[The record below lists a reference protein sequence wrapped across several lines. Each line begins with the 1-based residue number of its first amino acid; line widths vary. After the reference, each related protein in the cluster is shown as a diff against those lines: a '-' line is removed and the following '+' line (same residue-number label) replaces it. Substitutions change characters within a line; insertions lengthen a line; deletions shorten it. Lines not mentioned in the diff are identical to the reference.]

1 MSTKAP
7 SPVKPGAAESLEKL
21 AYGSVA
27 GIPASD
33 PHDQDRLGYTIWM
46 WLKHRRDS
54 LEQAVKTANARLLI
68 SDEEALKRIR
78 QHLSSHGVTL

>member
-1 MSTKAP
+1 MTTKAP
-7 SPVKPGAAESLEKL
+7 SPVKAGAEESLEKL

-27 GIPASD
+27 GIPTAD

-46 WLKHRRDS
+46 LLKHRRDS
-54 LEQAVKTANARLLI
+54 LEQAFKTANARLLI

-78 QHLSSHGVTL
+78 QHLTSHGVRL